1 MSAPLVAVI
10 ATEGFSPFH
19 LSVPEMIF
27 SQILPGDA
35 LFRYVV
41 CAENPGIIPSKSGMS
56 VSVEHGLDTLN
67 DADII
72 IIPFWAHPEEKPSV
86 ALLNALLAARLRG
99 ANIVGLCLGTY
110 VLAYA
115 GLLDNHRAATHWEF
129 EADFTARFPC
139 VQLDTNSLYVDD
151 DHLITSAGTAAGIDC
166 CLYVLRKYY
175 GSAVANK
182 VARRMVIPPYREGG
196 QAQFIECAVPKNT
209 KDSRIN
215 ALLDYLRGHLDKPH
229 DVDSLA
235 NFVSMARRTFTRNF
249 TRATGVSP
257 VEWLQVERLRYSQTL
272 LESTDHSVE
281 MIASLSGFNSPV
293 SYRQGFK
300 QRFGVSPSEWRKM
313 FRGK

>member
-19 LSVPEMIF
+19 LSVPEIIF

-41 CAENPGIIPSKSGMS
+41 CAENPGTIPSKSGMS

-67 DADII
+67 DADIV

-86 ALLNALLAARLRG
+86 ALLNALLAARQRG
-99 ANIVGLCLGTY
+99 ADIVGLCLGTY

-129 EADFTARFPC
+129 EADFSVRFPC

-166 CLYVLRKYY
+166 CLYLLRKYY

-215 ALLDYLRGHLDKPH
+215 ALLDYLRLHLDKPH
-229 DVDSLA
+229 DVESLA
-235 NFVSMARRTFTRNF
+235 KYVSMARRTFTRNF

-257 VEWLQVERLRYSQTL
+257 VEWLQVERLRHSQIL

-281 MIASLSGFNSPV
+281 MVASLSGFHSPV

-300 QRFGVSPSEWRKM
+300 QRFGVSPSEWRRT

>member
-10 ATEGFSPFH
+10 ATEGVSPFH
-19 LSVPEMIF
+19 LAVPEIIF
-27 SQILPGDA
+27 SQILPGEA

-41 CAENPGIIPSKSGMS
+41 CAENPGTIPSKSGMS

-67 DADII
+67 DADIV
-72 IIPFWAHPEEKPSV
+72 IIPFWAHPEEKPSI
-86 ALLNALLAARLRG
+86 ALL
-99 ANIVGLCLGTY
+99 
-110 VLAYA
+110 
-115 GLLDNHRAATHWEF
+115 
-129 EADFTARFPC
+129 
-139 VQLDTNSLYVDD
+139 
-151 DHLITSAGTAAGIDC
+151 
-166 CLYVLRKYY
+166 
-175 GSAVANK
+175 
-182 VARRMVIPPYREGG
+182 
-196 QAQFIECAVPKNT
+196 
-209 KDSRIN
+209 N

-229 DVDSLA
+229 DVNSLA

-281 MIASLSGFNSPV
+281 MIAGLSGFNSPV